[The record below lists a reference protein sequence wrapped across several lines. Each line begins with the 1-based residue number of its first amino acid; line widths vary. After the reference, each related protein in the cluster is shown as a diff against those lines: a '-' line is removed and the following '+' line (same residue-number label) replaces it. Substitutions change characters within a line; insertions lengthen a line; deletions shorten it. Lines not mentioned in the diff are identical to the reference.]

1 MRMVMGASTEEK
13 AVVVR
18 VGSVALPGNLGIP
31 AGAAGI
37 VVFAHGSGSS
47 RLSPRNRFVAE
58 VRRTCSRSRA
68 RLRRWRGWREAGSRS
83 TWREKGKA
91 RREREEEGN
100 QSEGRL
106 VPEASE
112 RRVSCDT

>member
-1 MRMVMGASTEEK
+1 MGASTEEK

-18 VGSVALPGNLGIP
+18 VGSVALPGDLGIP

-37 VVFAHGSGSS
+37 VIFAHGSGSS

-68 RLRRWRGWREAGSRS
+68 RLRRWRGWRETGSRS
-83 TWREKGKA
+83 TWREKAKVKRKKAKGKKGK
-91 RREREEEGN
+91 EG
-100 QSEGRL
+100 Q
-106 VPEASE
+106 
-112 RRVSCDT
+112 

>member
-1 MRMVMGASTEEK
+1 MVMGASTEER

-18 VGSVALPGNLGIP
+18 VGSVALPGDLWIP

-37 VVFAHGSGSS
+37 VIFAHGSGSS

-83 TWREKGKA
+83 TWREKAKVKRKKAKGKKGK
-91 RREREEEGN
+91 EG
-100 QSEGRL
+100 Q
-106 VPEASE
+106 
-112 RRVSCDT
+112 